1 MDKKRIEEVLKT
13 KTLADISEK
22 YNDVYIKNKEQKEQK
37 KIWVCFSHG
46 YKYDL
51 VSKELTL
58 ITPKDNTNNILNI
71 CSYFETIPQ
80 KQVMLPIKK
89 DWLNMK
95 EINNRKAF
103 IDSIYSLLKTRNQ
116 KLALQDL
123 KRLLIQHLEQLNAEE
138 NWTLHG

>member
-1 MDKKRIEEVLKT
+1 M
-13 KTLADISEK
+13 
-22 YNDVYIKNKEQKEQK
+22 
-37 KIWVCFSHG
+37 
-46 YKYDL
+46 

-58 ITPKDNTNNILNI
+58 ITPKDNINNILNI

-80 KQVMLPIKK
+80 KQVRLPIKK